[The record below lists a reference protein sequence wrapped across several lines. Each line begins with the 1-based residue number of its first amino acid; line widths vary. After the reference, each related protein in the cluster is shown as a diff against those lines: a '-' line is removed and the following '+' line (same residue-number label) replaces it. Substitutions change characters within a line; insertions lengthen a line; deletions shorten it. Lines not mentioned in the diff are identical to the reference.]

1 MEKTRIGPQTLLYP
15 MPVLLIGANV
25 NSKPNFM
32 VCAWGGI
39 ANGQPPMIS
48 VAIRKD
54 RYTGEG
60 IRQNM
65 AFSVNLPWADIVKEI
80 DYCGLVT
87 GSETDKVNDC
97 NFKVFYGKLSNVPL
111 VEQCPVNLECKVV
124 HLLNLGTNSLVIGEI
139 DEVHIS
145 DDCLTD
151 GKPDPNK
158 INPLT
163 FIGAPERKY
172 RALGMIVAEAYSIG
186 NKLKG
191 S

>member
-1 MEKTRIGPQTLLYP
+1 MGKTKVGPQTLLYP

-54 RYTGEG
+54 RYTGGG

-65 AFSVNLPWADIVKEI
+65 AFSVNIPSSDMVKEI

-87 GSETDKVNDC
+87 GSEADKAKVC
-97 NFKVFYGKLSNVPL
+97 NFKVIYGASSDAPL
-111 VEQCPVNLECKVV
+111 VEQCPLNLECKVA
-124 HLLNLGTNSLVIGEI
+124 HILNLGTNSLVVGEI
-139 DEVHIS
+139 EEVHVS

-151 GKPDPNK
+151 GKPDINK
-158 INPLT
+158 IKPLT

-172 RALGMIVAEAYSIG
+172 RALGDVVAEAYSIG
-186 NKLKG
+186 KKLKD